1 MSAVPSVWRK
11 RDFRLA
17 WTGGLVNDTGD
28 WVLNVALPVYVFT
41 ETGSGTSTAIVFVC
55 ELLVAALFGPLG
67 GSLVDRW
74 NLRRCL
80 IATNVAQAAMLLPL
94 LAVRPDRIWPAYVA
108 VVGQALL
115 TQVNNPANVAL
126 IPRVVAREQLTA
138 ANAAIAA
145 STSLARLVGAPL
157 GGLLVAVVGLRAVVI
172 VDLVSYLVVAIA
184 ITFVR
189 ADTDPVAAPG
199 GEPEDP
205 HPIRTGL
212 REIARR
218 PILRGVVSIGG
229 ISQIAQGAFVVLF
242 VVFVVERLGRDGTDV
257 GIIRG
262 TMAIGAVLGA
272 AIITRLADR
281 IDPLHLLIVGFTG
294 MGLASLVFWNAPYLT
309 DALIAYI
316 VLFALSGVP
325 GSAVAVG
332 IVTTV
337 QTHSPPAVLGR
348 VVGVMRSVES
358 IGQAGASILTG
369 VLVDVVPLNALLDGQ
384 AFVYIVC
391 GALAFALLR
400 RHGRVRQVERDP
412 IDEVSLPAQ

>member
-1 MSAVPSVWRK
+1 MSTVPSVWRG

-17 WTGGLVNDTGD
+17 WSGGLVNDTGD

-55 ELLVAALFGPLG
+55 ELVVAALFGPLG

-94 LAVRPDRIWPAYVA
+94 LAVRPDRIWPAYIA

-126 IPRVVAREQLTA
+126 IPRVVTREQLTT
-138 ANAAIAA
+138 ANAALAA
-145 STSLARLVGAPL
+145 SNSLARLIGAPL

-189 ADTDPVAAPG
+189 AATDPVPAAS

-212 REIARR
+212 REINRR

-242 VVFVVERLGRDGTDV
+242 VVFVVARLGRDGTDV

-272 AIITRLADR
+272 VIITRLADR
-281 IDPLHLLIVGFTG
+281 IDPLHLLVVGFTG
-294 MGLASLVFWNAPYLT
+294 MGVASFVFWNAPVLT
-309 DALIAYI
+309 DALWAYI

-358 IGQAGASILTG
+358 VGQAGASILTG
-369 VLVDVVPLNALLDGQ
+369 VLVDVVPLNALLDVQ
-384 AFVYIVC
+384 ATVYILC
-391 GALAFALLR
+391 GALAYGLTR
-400 RHGRVRQVERDP
+400 RHGSARSVPHIAADAIVAE
-412 IDEVSLPAQ
+412 

>member
-1 MSAVPSVWRK
+1 VSNVPSVWRG

-17 WTGGLVNDTGD
+17 WSGGLVNDTGD

-55 ELLVAALFGPLG
+55 ELVVAALFGPLG

-94 LAVRPDRIWPAYVA
+94 LAVRPDRIWPAYIA

-126 IPRVVAREQLTA
+126 IPRVVTREQLTT
-138 ANAAIAA
+138 ANAALAA
-145 STSLARLVGAPL
+145 SNSLARLVGAPL

-189 ADTDPVAAPG
+189 AATDPVPAAS

-212 REIARR
+212 REINRR

-242 VVFVVERLGRDGTDV
+242 VVFVVARLGRDGTDV

-272 AIITRLADR
+272 VIITRLADR
-281 IDPLHLLIVGFTG
+281 IDPLHLLVVGFTG
-294 MGLASLVFWNAPYLT
+294 MGVASFVFWNAPVLT
-309 DALIAYI
+309 DALWAYI

-358 IGQAGASILTG
+358 VGQAGASILTG
-369 VLVDVVPLNALLDGQ
+369 VLVDVVPLNALLDVQ
-384 AFVYIVC
+384 ATVYILC
-391 GALAFALLR
+391 GALAYGLTR
-400 RHGRVRQVERDP
+400 RHSTARSVPHIAADAIVAE
-412 IDEVSLPAQ
+412 

>member
-1 MSAVPSVWRK
+1 MSTVPSVWRG

-17 WTGGLVNDTGD
+17 WSGGLVNDTGD

-55 ELLVAALFGPLG
+55 ELVVAALFGPLG

-94 LAVRPDRIWPAYVA
+94 LAVRPDRIWPAFIA

-126 IPRVVAREQLTA
+126 IPRVVTREQLTT
-138 ANAAIAA
+138 ANAALAA
-145 STSLARLVGAPL
+145 SNSLARLIGAPL

-189 ADTDPVAAPG
+189 AATDPVPAAS

-212 REIARR
+212 REINRR

-242 VVFVVERLGRDGTDV
+242 VVFVVARLGRDGTDV

-272 AIITRLADR
+272 VIITRLADR
-281 IDPLHLLIVGFTG
+281 IDPLHLLVVGFTG
-294 MGLASLVFWNAPYLT
+294 MGVASFVFWNAPVLT
-309 DALIAYI
+309 DALWAYI

-358 IGQAGASILTG
+358 VGQAGASILTG
-369 VLVDVVPLNALLDGQ
+369 VLVDVVPLNALLDVQ
-384 AFVYIVC
+384 ATVYILC
-391 GALAFALLR
+391 GALAYGLTR
-400 RHGRVRQVERDP
+400 RHGSARSVPHIAADAIVAE
-412 IDEVSLPAQ
+412 

>member
-1 MSAVPSVWRK
+1 MSNVPSVWRG

-17 WTGGLVNDTGD
+17 WSGGLVNDTGD

-55 ELLVAALFGPLG
+55 ELVVAALFGPLG

-94 LAVRPDRIWPAYVA
+94 LAVRPDRIWPAFIA

-126 IPRVVAREQLTA
+126 IPRVVTREQLTT
-138 ANAAIAA
+138 ANAALAA
-145 STSLARLVGAPL
+145 SNSLARLIGAPL

-189 ADTDPVAAPG
+189 AATDPVPAAS
-199 GEPEDP
+199 GEPEGP

-212 REIARR
+212 REINRR

-242 VVFVVERLGRDGTDV
+242 VVFVVARLGRDGTDV

-272 AIITRLADR
+272 VIITRLADR
-281 IDPLHLLIVGFTG
+281 IDPLHLLVVGFTG
-294 MGLASLVFWNAPYLT
+294 MGVASFVFWNAPVLT
-309 DALIAYI
+309 DALWAYI

-358 IGQAGASILTG
+358 VGQAGASILTG
-369 VLVDVVPLNALLDGQ
+369 VLVDVVPLNALLDVQ
-384 AFVYIVC
+384 ATVYILC
-391 GALAFALLR
+391 GALAYGLTR
-400 RHGRVRQVERDP
+400 RHGSARSVPHIAADAIVAE
-412 IDEVSLPAQ
+412 